1 MSYLLAGDVGGTKTV
16 LGLYQTSKSATDR
29 TSLREIHKAVYP
41 SSAHPQFAQLVSEF
55 LAEVTQ
61 HRPVHACFGIAGPVQ
76 HQRCNATNLPWV
88 IDAQALSENLHLDE
102 VYLLNDLEA
111 AAYGMLQLS
120 DDDFIELN
128 PQASPQPGHLAVIGA
143 GTGLG
148 EAILAFDGQQHIAL
162 PTEGGHCDFGPNST
176 QEDALLRFLR
186 QRFAG
191 HVSLERILAGDGFG
205 NLYDFL
211 HSSGYA
217 QANPAIEQE
226 MTQGDRNAVISRY
239 GLAGED
245 PLCSEVMRLFVRI
258 YGSETGNLALKCLPR
273 AGIYIGGGIG
283 PRIRSALEDGEFM
296 RGYLDK
302 GRMARAIQH
311 IPVRL
316 SLNPE
321 APLLGAAHMAAQRI
335 RR

>member
-16 LGLYQTSKSATDR
+16 LALYQTSTAAPDK
-29 TSLREIHKAVYP
+29 TSLQEIHKVAYP
-41 SSAHPQFAQLVSEF
+41 SSAHTQFSELVSEF
-55 LAEVTQ
+55 LAQRAQ
-61 HRPVHACFGIAGPVQ
+61 HRPTHACFGIAGPVQ
-76 HQRCNATNLPWV
+76 HQRCNTTNLPWT
-88 IDAQALSENLHLDE
+88 IDAQQLTENLHFDD

-111 AAYGMLQLS
+111 AAYGMLHLGE
-120 DDDFIELN
+120 DDFVELN
-128 PQASPQPGHLAVIGA
+128 PQASPQPGHLAVIAA

-148 EAILAFDGQQHIAL
+148 QAILAFDGQQHIAL

-217 QANPAIEQE
+217 QSNPAIEQE
-226 MTQGDRNAVISRY
+226 MTQGDRNAVISHH
-239 GLAGED
+239 GLAGDD
-245 PLCSEVMRLFVRI
+245 PLCSEALRLFIRI

-273 AGIYIGGGIG
+273 GGIYIGGGIA

-311 IPVRL
+311 IPLRL

-321 APLLGAAHMAAQRI
+321 APLLGAAHMAAQRM